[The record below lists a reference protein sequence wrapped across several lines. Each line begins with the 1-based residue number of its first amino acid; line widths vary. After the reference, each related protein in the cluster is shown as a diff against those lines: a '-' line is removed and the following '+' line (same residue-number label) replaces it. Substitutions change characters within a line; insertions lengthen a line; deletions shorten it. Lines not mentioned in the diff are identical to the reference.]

1 MGCLLGSRS
10 PSWKNGV
17 LLSSRSPCVA
27 WRFCGIW
34 HSSCSGL
41 AVALGHHPI
50 LQVARQGE
58 VHDTLGVAYR
68 ASDLG
73 GCRTMQCER
82 WILPCLG
89 RARAESILPPGYRRW
104 TASLSTVERVAAA
117 AADAAGLT
125 GRLLVVVSHSGHC
138 ARQLRFCSQDL
149 LDVYKADNK
158 CNGGWRRS
166 CSRFGPTTSDSQ
178 AVEVTSTMTGFAE
191 ECKNSNVELS
201 ANGESATC
209 HASTKPKNLVM
220 RGRNEKLVPATAENV
235 CVAASALE
243 QGDVIA
249 VPTDTLYGLAADAQ
263 SASAIFK
270 LYEIKGRDLKNPLA
284 ICVGN
289 VADIPFYGDTR
300 HLPEGLLVKLLP
312 GPVTLILPRHA
323 LSRLHPSLCPGV
335 AGIGVRVPDTAF
347 IRDVARSF
355 GGALALTSAN
365 VSGGLSP
372 VSVMEFESLWH
383 HCTHV
388 FDAGTI
394 CGNSSGSEREG
405 STVVELVELGRYRIL
420 RAGSARDETAAILK
434 EFGLQDAKQK

>member
-1 MGCLLGSRS
+1 
-10 PSWKNGV
+10 
-17 LLSSRSPCVA
+17 
-27 WRFCGIW
+27 
-34 HSSCSGL
+34 
-41 AVALGHHPI
+41 
-50 LQVARQGE
+50 
-58 VHDTLGVAYR
+58 
-68 ASDLG
+68 
-73 GCRTMQCER
+73 MQCER

-89 RARAESILPPGYRRW
+89 RARAESILALGYRRW

-117 AADAAGLT
+117 ADVAGLT
-125 GRLLVVVSHSGHC
+125 GRLVVRQSGHC
-138 ARQLRFCSQDL
+138 AQQLHFCSL
-149 LDVYKADNK
+149 VDVYKADNK
-158 CNGGWRRS
+158 CDGWRRS

-178 AVEVTSTMTGFAE
+178 AVDVTSTMTDFAD

-201 ANGESATC
+201 ANGESATF

-220 RGRNEKLVPATAENV
+220 RRTNEKLVPATAENV
-235 CVAASALE
+235 CVAASALQ

-300 HLPEGLLVKLLP
+300 HLPEGLLLKLLP
-312 GPVTLILPRHA
+312 GPVTLVLPRHA
-323 LSRLHPSLCPGV
+323 LSRLHPSLNPGV

-383 HCTHV
+383 HCAHV

-405 STVVELVELGRYRIL
+405 STVVELVEPGRYSIL